1 MKNNLSETII
11 LIAVIALVVLSI
23 FCGKFIFELVVNSN
37 LPDWVKWMILK

>member
-1 MKNNLSETII
+1 MKNNLAEIII
-11 LIAVIALVVLSI
+11 LIAVIVVVLSI